1 MRRLA
6 AMITVGLVLTA
17 VATAS
22 TYKYPPRPGWLP
34 KLYWAVGM
42 CETQLNWR
50 HNSGTYQ
57 GAFGFYYGA
66 WDQYR
71 YPGYPSEAYNA
82 TPWQQYRVIRR
93 IGMGGNGCYQNGGY
107 LYWMGRAP

>member
-6 AMITVGLVLTA
+6 AMITVGFALTA

-22 TYKYPPRPGWLP
+22 TYRVPPRPGWLP

-42 CETQLNWR
+42 CETQLDWR
-50 HNSGTYQ
+50 HHTTSYQ
-57 GAFGFYYGA
+57 GAFGFANAA

-71 YPGYPSEAYNA
+71 YPGYPSEAYYA

-93 IGMGGNGCYQNGGY
+93 IGLGGNGCYLHGGY
-107 LYWMGRAP
+107 LYWLSRTP